1 MAIFFQLASRV
12 SGSGR
17 IDFSAATAY
26 PFFMGRGKKEFKRY
40 VFAVS
45 DATGKTCETV
55 ALAALS
61 QFKTTQIVLETFSNV
76 RSLQQVRNI
85 FQQATQVYG
94 VIIYTMVSP
103 ELRYKITELGRL
115 NGLPTVDILGPV
127 LTRLSDLLEI
137 SPLAQPGLFH
147 QLDSEYFKR
156 IEAVDFTIQHDDG
169 QGMDTLGA
177 AEIVLLGVSRASKTP
192 VSIYLSYRGWKVAN
206 IPVVLDEKLPEEIHA
221 IDQKKIIALT
231 INPQR
236 LEAIRNERQRKMKS
250 GDRMAYANIEHIR
263 REVLYAL
270 REFERRNWP
279 ILDTTYKS
287 IEETA
292 TVVMR
297 LIYAQSGSK
306 KGKILY

>member
-1 MAIFFQLASRV
+1 
-12 SGSGR
+12 
-17 IDFSAATAY
+17 
-26 PFFMGRGKKEFKRY
+26 MGRKAKEFKRY

-55 ALAALS
+55 VLAALS

-76 RSLQQVRNI
+76 RSARQVQEI
-85 FQQATQVYG
+85 FQQATKVNG

-103 ELRYKITELGRL
+103 ELRFMITEWGRSH
-115 NGLPTVDILGPV
+115 GLPTVDILGPV

-147 QLDSEYFKR
+147 QLDNEYFKR
-156 IEAVDFTIQHDDG
+156 IEAVDFTIKHDDG
-169 QGMDTLGA
+169 QGLDTLDA
-177 AEIVLLGVSRASKTP
+177 AEIVLVGVSRASKTP

-206 IPVVLDEKLPEEIHA
+206 IPVVLDEKLPAEIHA

-231 INPQR
+231 VSPQR

-250 GDRMAYANIEHIR
+250 GDRMTYGNIEYIR
-263 REVLYAL
+263 SEVLFAL
-270 REFERRNWP
+270 REFERWQWP

-297 LIYAQSGSK
+297 LIYAQSGLK